1 MKKPTPQEK
10 KEFRVNVLMACFM
23 LWCLVMLLGILTG
36 CKKYQVVSYLHGN
49 LYHLH
54 NPKTKDAEVIMT
66 NDSLIIGNYYKLK
79 DINIIDSPYYKRPR
93 LIKR

>member
-10 KEFRVNVLMACFM
+10 KEFKANVLMACFM
-23 LWCLVMLLGILTG
+23 LWCLVMLIGILTS
-36 CKKYQVVSYLHGN
+36 CNKYQVVSYIRGD

-66 NDSLIIGNYYKLK
+66 NDTLIIGNYYKLK